1 VGSLPRVDLRAVH
14 IRLKSAGVR
23 DPYRRTGYEVSIRG
37 SLREQLL
44 DHRNGWGGSLREQRP
59 PKWCGTSRDA

>member
-1 VGSLPRVDLRAVH
+1 VGSLPRVDLRAAY

-44 DHRNGWGGSLREQRP
+44 DHRNGAAPVVE
-59 PKWCGTSRDA
+59 